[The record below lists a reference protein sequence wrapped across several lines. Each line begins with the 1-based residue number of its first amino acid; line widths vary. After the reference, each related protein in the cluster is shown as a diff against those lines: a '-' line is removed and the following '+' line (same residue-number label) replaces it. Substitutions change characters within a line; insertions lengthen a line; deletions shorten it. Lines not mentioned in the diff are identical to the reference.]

1 MRRLLF
7 VLVVVLVN
15 LPAAHEKWTDHQV
28 ATKGRDVTATVVD
41 ARDRG
46 GNHLVDY
53 RLPRDIDPKQ
63 ITYSVSLTANAYRQA
78 VADRQLAVRV
88 VPGSPGENRPA
99 GQASNPLFLVVAIGA
114 DVILGLAALL
124 AWTRRRRPPPDD
136 PLDL

>member
-15 LPAAHEKWTDHQV
+15 LPMVHEMWTDHEIT
-28 ATKGRDVTATVVD
+28 TKGRAVAATVVD
-41 ARDRG
+41 GRSTG
-46 GNHLVDY
+46 GRNLVDY
-53 RLPRDIDPKQ
+53 KLPEKSDPKQ
-63 ITYSVSLTANAYRQA
+63 TTYSVALNVGAYEFAMQHHWLP
-78 VADRQLAVRV
+78 VLV
-88 VPGSPGENRPA
+88 VPGKPGANRPE
-99 GQASNPLFLVVAIGA
+99 GEVRSPLFLVVAIGA